1 MFTMFYIEASGFGRG
16 LGVLDINK
24 ESIANCFMLNPKLVS
39 KTDRAKILAAFETLK
54 TRQIMNTLDELYQP
68 DRGLFEHTVFKT
80 FGIDECFERVR
91 HSLVSLQR
99 TRATAR
105 E

>member
-1 MFTMFYIEASGFGRG
+1 
-16 LGVLDINK
+16 
-24 ESIANCFMLNPKLVS
+24 MLNPNLVS

-68 DRGLFEHTVFKT
+68 DRELFEHAVFKA